1 MPWWRPVT
9 SWSVSED
16 ARPGVS
22 RAAVVLGCALSI
34 PVVAV
39 VVTVVVLGGEP
50 YRALDRGVP
59 GIATSMTSAVLHLV
73 VAVAASVCVG
83 ALFYGAFIRTRLGSG
98 RLSADSVTDLRA
110 VRWSSIV
117 WASAAVALVPVDAAD
132 ANGQPLSKLL
142 TPGALPYLVQASY
155 LPAAWI
161 VVALLAGFVFVV
173 SVFAST
179 WQWLVG
185 LLVPSIAA
193 LLAPLLVT
201 QVLVGPNHDFGSD
214 ATILGAPAEAIW
226 FGATFMMAL
235 RVRFGPRPSP
245 VALARFRLVWVGC
258 WLLVSASAVVVMM
271 FELAG
276 SAPWESRTGILM
288 LVQFA
293 LLVVLALCALPSLL
307 AWRTPESPALLV
319 RTAPLTV
326 ALFAMAAYIGVD
338 VMRSRIPP
346 PQYFV
351 PTSIMQLF
359 FGYNANATPTP
370 FVLAFDWRPNILFL
384 VMAAT
389 ACCAYLFG
397 VVRLRRRGDA
407 WPVGRTVAWLAGWVV
422 IGLTTSSGIGR
433 YSNASFSMHMVLH
446 MCLNMIGPLLLV
458 LGGAVTL
465 ALRATTA
472 HPQRRYAGPHE
483 WVAGL
488 LNWNVS
494 RALYNPLFV
503 FIRFVG
509 SYYLLYLTGL
519 FAQALRYHWAH
530 QVMNVEFLVVGY
542 MFYGLVIGVDH
553 TPRPLPHIGKLGLV
567 LAAMPFHAFFGVV
580 VMMSS
585 TVIAKEFYQY
595 IDAPWMHDL
604 HADQYLGGGI
614 AWAGGEIPLLFVV
627 IVLVTQ
633 WARQDERQARRTD
646 RTLDTGLD
654 DSFSAYNEML
664 SRLAQRESHAPRARE
679 SDSVTA
685 PPTAPGTTPA
695 TEPAIEERR

>member
-1 MPWWRPVT
+1 M
-9 SWSVSED
+9 SEGLSGST
-16 ARPGVS
+16 RS
-22 RAAVVLGCALSI
+22 SLLLGLALI
-34 PVVAV
+34 LPVVAV
-39 VVTVVVLGGEP
+39 IVAVVLLGGQP

-59 GIATSMTSAVLHLV
+59 GIETSMTSAVLHLV
-73 VAVAASVCVG
+73 VAVAGTVCIG
-83 ALFYGAFIRTRLGSG
+83 GLFYGAFIRTRLGPR
-98 RLSADSVTDLRA
+98 RLSADPSTDFGV
-110 VRWSSIV
+110 VRWAAIV
-117 WASAAVALVPVDAAD
+117 WASAAVALIPVDAAD
-132 ANGQPLSKLL
+132 ANGEPLSKLL
-142 TPGALPYLVQASY
+142 DPGALPYLVQASY

-161 VVALLAGFVFVV
+161 VVALLVGFVFVAA
-173 SVFAST
+173 VFATS
-179 WQWLVG
+179 WQSLAG
-185 LLVPSIAA
+185 LLVPAIVA

-214 ATILGAPAEAIW
+214 ATILGAPAQAIW
-226 FGATFMMAL
+226 FGATVVMAL
-235 RVRFGPRPSP
+235 RVWRGPRPSP
-245 VALARFRLVWVGC
+245 AAVGRFRLAWATC
-258 WLLVSASAVVVMM
+258 WLVTSASGVVVMM

-276 SAPWESRTGILM
+276 SSPLASRTGMLM
-288 LVQFA
+288 LVQFG
-293 LLVVLALCALPSLL
+293 LLLVLALCALPSV
-307 AWRTPESPALLV
+307 ARWGRPDSASLLV
-319 RTAPLTV
+319 RAAPLTV
-326 ALFAMAAYIGVD
+326 GLFVMAAYVGID
-338 VMRSRIPP
+338 VIRSRIPP

-370 FVLAFDWRPNILFL
+370 LALAFDWRPNILFL
-384 VMAAT
+384 VMAAVGCT
-389 ACCAYLFG
+389 AYLFG
-397 VVRLRRRGDA
+397 VTRLRRRGDV
-407 WPVGRTVAWLAGWVV
+407 WPIGRTVAWLAGWIV
-422 IGLTTSSGIGR
+422 IVLTTSSGIGR
-433 YSNASFSMHMVLH
+433 YSNAAFSIHMVLH

-472 HPQRRYAGPHE
+472 HPERRYAGPHE
-483 WVAGL
+483 WVTGL
-488 LNWNVS
+488 LNWRFS
-494 RALYNPLFV
+494 RGLYNPLFV
-503 FIRFVG
+503 FVRFIG

-614 AWAGGEIPLLFVV
+614 AWAAGEIPLLFVV

-646 RTLDTGLD
+646 RTIDKGLD

-664 SRLAQRESHAPRARE
+664 SRLAQREDQAPRAAQAAAN
-679 SDSVTA
+679 TA
-685 PPTAPGTTPA
+685 PVT
-695 TEPAIEERR
+695 EERR